1 MKKFTF
7 LLLGMLFICGISNAQ
22 NANKK
27 WAVGIGPG
35 ADFNFSKNPTEKNSM
50 LNLYLSRYLNPS
62 FDIMLDTRMSFWG
75 DNYFGGDHDE
85 PGQSY
90 TANGVD
96 IVNPLLNLR
105 YKFSN
110 GYIFKENSF
119 LQPYLIGG
127 LGYMWDKD
135 VDGLNFDAGAGMK
148 IPLTPNISLF
158 ATTSYVKEIKS
169 STGNASADDHLQ
181 LTGIIEFAFGKAKD
195 SDGDGVK
202 DRKDECPD
210 TPAGVQVDEKGCPL
224 DRDGDGVP
232 DYKDDCPDVAG
243 PANLNG
249 CPDRDGDGIID
260 KNDDCPDV
268 PGLLKFKGCPDTDG
282 DGVPDPKDK
291 CPNTPKGCPV
301 NEVGCPLDSDG
312 DGVIDCQDR
321 CPTEVGSVDNEG
333 CPDWQTL
340 QIPNILFDF
349 DKATLRPKGK
359 AELDKLA
366 SQLLSSKQYEI
377 EVAGYTD
384 STGPEKYNM
393 GLSERRAQSVVKY
406 LLKKGVN
413 NAYISSEY
421 YGESNPA
428 VKNDTRAHRQLNRR
442 VEFEVAKIKK

>member
-1 MKKFTF
+1 MNKFTF
-7 LLLGMLFICGISNAQ
+7 LLLGMLLIYGVSNAQ
-22 NANKK
+22 NADRK
-27 WAVGIGPG
+27 WAIGLGPG
-35 ADFNFSKNPTEKNSM
+35 ADFNLDHEEKNAM
-50 LNLYLSRYLNPS
+50 VDFYISRYLNPS
-62 FDIMLDTRMSFWG
+62 FDLMLETRWSFWG
-75 DNYFGGDHDE
+75 DNYLARDYGD

-90 TANGVD
+90 FANGVD

-119 LQPYLIGG
+119 IQPYLLGG
-127 LGYMWDKD
+127 VGYLWDNKTN
-135 VDGLNFDAGAGMK
+135 GLNFDLGAGVK
-148 IPLTPNISLF
+148 VPISPNTSLF
-158 ATTSYVKEIKS
+158 VATSYVNGVKS
-169 STGNASADDHLQ
+169 GSGTTANRENHVQ
-181 LTGIIEFAFGKAKD
+181 LTGVIEFALGKAKD

-202 DRKDECPD
+202 DKKDECPD

-232 DYKDDCPDVAG
+232 DYKDDCPDEAG
-243 PANLNG
+243 SPALNG
-249 CPDRDGDGIID
+249 CPDRDGDGVID

-268 PGLLKFKGCPDTDG
+268 PGLLKFKGCPDTDE

-321 CPTEVGSVDNEG
+321 CPTEAGSLDNEG

-349 DKATLRPKGK
+349 DKSTLRPEGK

-384 STGPEKYNM
+384 NIGTEKYNL
-393 GLSERRAQSVVKY
+393 GLSERRAQAVVKY

-413 NAYISSEY
+413 NAYVSSEY
-421 YGESNPA
+421 YGESDPA
-428 VKNDTRAHRQLNRR
+428 VKNDSPAHRQLNRR
-442 VEFEVAKIKK
+442 VEFEVAKIRK